1 MHYSASTIILKR
13 LIREISNNQ
22 NVKQLISH
30 SESLRAMERVIFCQI
45 EASEGKTFY
54 STKKKNN
61 LSKHTKSYNTNNCG
75 GGEGGGYRGVQTSHL
90 SYSVHEL
97 CIPRSSL
104 IFLGFFPFSI
114 TKYEALLHNFPL
126 FLQPSPMHFPLLPP
140 TPLLPPIFLGSH
152 LPVLT
157 RTSYNFCFGEPV
169 HWVSLNYYNSFVH

>member
-1 MHYSASTIILKR
+1 MRNA
-13 LIREISNNQ
+13 
-22 NVKQLISH
+22 KQLISH
-30 SESLRAMERVIFCQI
+30 SESLHAMERVIFCQI

-61 LSKHTKSYNTNNCG
+61 LPKHTYNTNNCEGGG
-75 GGEGGGYRGVQTSHL
+75 GGERGYRGVQTSHL

-104 IFLGFFPFSI
+104 IFLGFVPFSPFSI

-126 FLQPSPMHFPLLPP
+126 FLQLSPMHFPLLPP

-157 RTSYNFCFGEPV
+157 RTSYNFLFWTTCT
-169 HWVSLNYYNSFVH
+169 LNFS

>member
-13 LIREISNNQ
+13 LVREISSNQ

-30 SESLRAMERVIFCQI
+30 SESLRAMERGIFCQI

-61 LSKHTKSYNTNNCG
+61 LPNTLITQTIVG
-75 GGEGGGYRGVQTSHL
+75 GGGYRGVQTSHL

-104 IFLGFFPFSI
+104 IFLSFVPFSPFSI

-157 RTSYNFCFGEPV
+157 RTSYNFLFWTTCT
-169 HWVSLNYYNSFVH
+169 LNFS